1 MMATW
6 FGPTVRT
13 LGEIAT
19 VIGVLYALLHPICQK
34 KKEKNNLVYFIYR
47 DIKLIVMIVMSL
59 HVDDLDNDESGDN
72 LFYQSREVLHFS
84 FKIWDEKSQDLAKYD
99 RELFELFEDIVST
112 ARTAKSSAEYWRD
125 AESESE
131 KEMYRKLLIASI
143 QCLPGEIEADMPL
156 LKRKYKLFNNDD
168 SAALRLA
175 QKLYYGACHPIDK

>member
-1 MMATW
+1 MATW

-19 VIGVLYALLHPICQK
+19 VIGVLYALLHPIFQK
-34 KKEKNNLVYFIYR
+34 KKEKNNLVYFILR
-47 DIKLIVMIVMSL
+47 EIRLIVMVAKSL
-59 HVDDLDNDESGDN
+59 HPDDLANDESGDA
-72 LFYQSREVLHFS
+72 LLHQAREVLHLS

-112 ARTAKSSAEYWRD
+112 ARTTKISAEYWRD

-143 QCLPGEIEADMPL
+143 QWLSGEIEADMPL
-156 LKRKYKLFNNDD
+156 LKRKYKLLNKDE

-175 QKLYYGACHPIDK
+175 KKLYYGACHPIDN